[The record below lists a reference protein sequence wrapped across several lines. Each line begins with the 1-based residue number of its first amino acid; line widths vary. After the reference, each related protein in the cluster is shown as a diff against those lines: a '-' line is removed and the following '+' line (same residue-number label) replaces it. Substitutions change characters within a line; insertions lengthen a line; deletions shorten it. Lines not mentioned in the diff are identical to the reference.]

1 MSYGSQAQ
9 LRERRPMTG
18 GAAIPNLFIVGA
30 MKCGTTSL
38 HKYLDQHPAISM
50 SSVKEPNIFTRPDW
64 QEELSGYESLIDAEA
79 PVRGE
84 STTDYTKYPLFPH
97 VPTRIAEV
105 SPHAKL
111 VYLVRDPL
119 SRCVS
124 HWLHNAQ
131 RGYEK
136 RPFDEAVRDFD
147 DPENLYVWCGRYA
160 SQVERYLEYFGLDQ
174 LLVLDQGQLL
184 NDRLA
189 TVRRVFRFLGVDDGF
204 TSPAFDAE
212 FNRADWKLGSM
223 GARLRQSPA
232 MAVYRRLPPSLKPA
246 MRWVRRRMLSRIQR
260 PDVDPVLKAELAGLY
275 EDELNRLESL
285 TGTRPTAEL

>member
-1 MSYGSQAQ
+1 MNDGSQAQ
-9 LRERRPMTG
+9 LRERHSMAG
-18 GAAIPNLFIVGA
+18 GSAIPNLFILGA

-38 HKYLDQHPAISM
+38 HNYLDQHPAISM
-50 SSVKEPNIFTRPDW
+50 SSVKEPDIFTRPDW
-64 QEELSGYESLIDAEA
+64 QEELSGYELLFHGEA

-84 STTDYTKYPLFPH
+84 SSTNYTKYPLFPD
-97 VPTRIAEV
+97 VPARIADV
-105 SPHAKL
+105 APHAKF

-136 RPFDEAVRDFD
+136 RALDEAVRDFD
-147 DPENLYVWCGRYA
+147 PQNSYLSPGRYA
-160 SQVERYLEYFGLDQ
+160 TQVERYLEHFGLDQ

-184 NDRLA
+184 KDRLA
-189 TVRRVFRFLGVDDGF
+189 TVKRVFRFLAVDDEF
-204 TSPAFDAE
+204 ASPAFDAE
-212 FNRADWKLGSM
+212 LNRADWKLGSL

-232 MAVYRRLPPSLKPA
+232 RAVYRRMPPSLKPA
-246 MRWVRRRMLSRIQR
+246 MGWVRRRMLSRIER
-260 PDVDPVLKAELAGLY
+260 PGLDPVLKAELAAFY